1 VSGALPVGG
10 AAEPLA
16 ALTHPLTHL
25 RARVAAHPARP
36 WCPFA
41 LKGHVAEAEQ
51 LYRADLGLDNT
62 FSRGLQH
69 PLNLPRLH
77 GYVEC
82 LTLQGKH
89 TEAAAAQARLK
100 LAMAHADVPIHASCY
115 CRGEKSC
122 CD

>member
-1 VSGALPVGG
+1 MQPTRHALGALLL
-10 AAEPLA
+10 EQ
-16 ALTHPLTHL
+16 
-25 RARVAAHPARP
+25 
-36 WCPFA
+36 
-41 LKGHVAEAEQ
+41 GHVAEAEQ

-82 LTLQGKH
+82 H
-89 TEAAAAQARLK
+89 TAAAAAQATLN
-100 LAMAHADVPIHASCY
+100 LAHPDVPIHASCY

-122 CD
+122 CH